1 MGGLSWDLP
10 AVGYFSSFGCRSNVR
25 MPIRLRLRSKETTQ
39 AFLGWAEGERGVSPT
54 HGADGVRAPEMV
66 PEQQGTFV
74 AEAEKEIW

>member
-1 MGGLSWDLP
+1 M
-10 AVGYFSSFGCRSNVR
+10 GYFSSFGCRSNVR